1 MILYENLCTPRKAK
15 FDPWAR
21 YRWVLS
27 FLFERM
33 KHLKMNSF
41 KHSYIDPRKTDTC
54 C

>member
-1 MILYENLCTPRKAK
+1 MISYESLGSHRKAK
-15 FDPWAR
+15 FDQWVR

-27 FLFERM
+27 FRFERM
-33 KHLKMNSF
+33 KHLTNRF